1 MKSPKQPLPGRG
13 TTRAGT
19 SSAVCGARK
28 TNRLED
34 QGLASSAADATGPG
48 PIGTGLLGSA
58 AAAGAAAGGGTAA
71 AFPSAGFVTSAEVE
85 WLCQNKPKPR
95 SSTAVTAMA
104 ITTRGSAKIFC
115 EGATARC
122 WYP

>member
-1 MKSPKQPLPGRG
+1 MLPGRG

-28 TNRLED
+28 TNRFED

-48 PIGTGLLGSA
+48 PIGTALLGSRA
-58 AAAGAAAGGGTAA
+58 AADATDAAAGTGTAA
-71 AFPSAGFVTSAEVE
+71 VIPSTGFVTSAEVE
-85 WLCQNKPKPR
+85 WLCQNKPKLR
-95 SSTAVTAMA
+95 SSTANTPMA

-115 EGATARC
+115 EGAARC

>member
-1 MKSPKQPLPGRG
+1 MLPGRC

-34 QGLASSAADATGPG
+34 QGLASSATDATGPG
-48 PIGTGLLGSA
+48 PMGTALTVSAAGTAGVA
-58 AAAGAAAGGGTAA
+58 AAATGEAIPSTGLADLADAA
-71 AFPSAGFVTSAEVE
+71 
-85 WLCQNKPKPR
+85 WLCQKSPKPR
-95 SSTAVTAMA
+95 SSTAATAMA

-115 EGATARC
+115 EGA
-122 WYP
+122 